1 MESAL
6 SETGHHGH
14 NIKRLRDLLGVK
26 QETIAM
32 GLHITQ
38 QAMSKLEQKE
48 QVEDELLEKI
58 SKILNVPVESIKNF
72 DDKAA
77 INIVSN
83 TFNEAS
89 FLGCQHV
96 SFNPLDKVIELY
108 ERLLKTEQEK
118 IVLLE
123 KTIEALKNKV

>member
-1 MESAL
+1 MESTL
-6 SETGHHGH
+6 LETVHHGH

-32 GLHITQ
+32 GLQISQ

-48 QVEDELLEKI
+48 QIEDDLLERI

-77 INIVSN
+77 INIVSS
-83 TFNEAS
+83 TFNETS

-108 ERLLKTEQEK
+108 ERLLKMEQEK
-118 IVLLE
+118 NALLGKMIE
-123 KTIEALKNKV
+123 KLQNKA